1 MLFPFVWLIA
11 FFSYIFGRTDSFIT
25 KYIDLKVAAVILDM
39 KSSIRRSL
47 GLQSPGHMRFC
58 WNAQVFVSFA
68 KERER
73 KRSVCVCVCVR
84 ARVRAQKVL
93 MPCPTPFLSSLQD
106 TGLSRQSGPS
116 VQLGLGRIQLRRR
129 RQT

>member
-1 MLFPFVWLIA
+1 MWLIA

-73 KRSVCVCVCVR
+73 KRSVCVCVCACTC
-84 ARVRAQKVL
+84 AR
-93 MPCPTPFLSSLQD
+93 TE
-106 TGLSRQSGPS
+106 GPDALPYTFS
-116 VQLGLGRIQLRRR
+116 VIIAGHRIV
-129 RQT
+129 QTIRTICTAGVG